1 MEGGTGAGV
10 GCGYGSGMSGGDGSG
25 MEGGSG
31 KAGGTGCVPMES
43 IYPRRRTGQ
52 PARSARAPSGN
63 PSVVT
68 GRERGERMIDVLRP
82 PDPPD
87 PKPDDEEAEEA
98 VEETFP
104 SSDPPAHGNPGI

>member
-1 MEGGTGAGV
+1 
-10 GCGYGSGMSGGDGSG
+10 
-25 MEGGSG
+25 
-31 KAGGTGCVPMES
+31 
-43 IYPRRRTGQ
+43 
-52 PARSARAPSGN
+52 
-63 PSVVT
+63 
-68 GRERGERMIDVLRP
+68 MIDVLRP